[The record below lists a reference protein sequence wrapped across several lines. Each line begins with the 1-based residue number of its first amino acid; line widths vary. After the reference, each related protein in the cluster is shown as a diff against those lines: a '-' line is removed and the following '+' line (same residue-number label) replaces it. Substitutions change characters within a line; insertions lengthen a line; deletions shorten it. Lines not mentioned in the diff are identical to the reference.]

1 MGKIYGLKSF
11 LMGNPAVDG
20 GMGTTLTEVFGA
32 TVKGSATLT
41 ATEPTTEEVEIE
53 ELDTIY
59 DDITTKGSVWTLK
72 ASTYNIS
79 AATMQKLFGGT
90 ITGTG
95 SDLTW
100 KAPIDGAVLNIY
112 QSVTAES
119 RSGIK
124 FNFVKMKLSGVPNI
138 SFDKTKLGQL
148 DFTLKLV
155 APDKPATPP
164 MEIVFV

>member
-1 MGKIYGLKSF
+1 MGKVLGLKSF
-11 LMGNPAVDG
+11 LMGDPALDG
-20 GMGTTLTEVFGA
+20 GMGLTLTEVFGA

-41 ATEPTTEEVEIE
+41 ATEATTEEIEIE

-59 DDITTKGSVWTLK
+59 DELTTKAPVWTLK

-79 AATMQKLFGGT
+79 ATTMQKLFGGT
-90 ITGTG
+90 IIGTAPA
-95 SDLTW
+95 LTW
-100 KAPIDGAVLNIY
+100 KAPIGGAVLNVY

-124 FNFVKMKLSGVPNI
+124 FNFVKMKLSGVPTI
-138 SFDKTKLGQL
+138 AFDKAKLGQL
-148 DFTLKLV
+148 DFTLKML
-155 APDKPATPP
+155 APDKAATPA